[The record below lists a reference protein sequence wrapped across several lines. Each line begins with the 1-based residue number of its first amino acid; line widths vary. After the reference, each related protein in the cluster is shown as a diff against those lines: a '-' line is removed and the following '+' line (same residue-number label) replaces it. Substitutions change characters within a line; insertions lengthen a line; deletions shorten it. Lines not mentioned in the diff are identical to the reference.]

1 MKTRHFLTS
10 KLFVAAFA
18 IVATVASIPWVA
30 VARADDAPV
39 INGSSSA
46 LAARFAAM
54 KGELAS
60 SPFKRPI
67 VLSSREGNDLLS
79 GEVYAIVDQ
88 PFAATGAALKE
99 PAQWCEVLILHLNTK
114 QCKPAIDANG
124 PQLQVSV
131 RKKFDQPIEKA
142 FRVDFTYKVV
152 ARTENYLQVK
162 LNAEQG
168 PLSTRNYRIVLE
180 ATPASGHQTYL
191 RLSYSYGYG
200 MIAQIAMKA
209 YLGTVGRN
217 KVGFTLVDDSQSG
230 TAQPVGG
237 MRGVVERNTMRYYL
251 AIEAYLG
258 ALNAPPSQRVEK
270 SFKDWY
276 DATEHYPRQL
286 HEMEQAEYLDMKRK
300 EYQRQRVQG

>member
-1 MKTRHFLTS
+1 MNTRSFVTS
-10 KLFVAAFA
+10 KLSGAALAIVAAFA
-18 IVATVASIPWVA
+18 SIPWITI
-30 VARADDAPV
+30 ARADDAPV
-39 INGSSSA
+39 ITGSASA
-46 LAARFAAM
+46 LSARFAAL
-54 KGELAS
+54 KSELTN

-88 PFAATGAALKE
+88 SFAAASAALKD
-99 PAQWCEVLILHLNTK
+99 PSQWCDVLILHLNTK
-114 QCKPAIDANG
+114 QCKPTTDAKG

-131 RKKFDQPIEKA
+131 GKKFDQPVDKA
-142 FRVDFTYKVV
+142 FRVDFIYKLV
-152 ARTENYLQVK
+152 ARTDNYLQVK
-162 LNAEQG
+162 LDAEQG
-168 PLSTRNYRIVLE
+168 PLSTRNYRIILE
-180 ATPASGHQTYL
+180 AAPASANQTYL

-200 MIAQIAMKA
+200 TMAQIAMKA

-217 KVGFTLVDDSQSG
+217 KIGFTLVDDSRSG

-251 AIEAYLG
+251 AIESYLG
-258 ALNAPPSQRVEK
+258 ALNAPPAQRAEK

-276 DATEHYPRQL
+276 EATELYPRQL

-300 EYQRQRVQG
+300 EYQRQRGQG